1 MKYFR
6 SWKADGPM
14 VIDLAVPR
22 KPENLRTCRVHSGLF
37 RKHMGMHTF
46 TASKDKIL
54 CEFGTGYDQ
63 MLQLEASH
71 S

>member
-1 MKYFR
+1 
-6 SWKADGPM
+6 
-14 VIDLAVPR
+14 
-22 KPENLRTCRVHSGLF
+22 
-37 RKHMGMHTF
+37 MGMHTL

-63 MLQLEASH
+63 MYDQLEASH